1 MRILIA
7 EDDGVFAFIL
17 KKELEEIGVQ
27 VDWARTGVEAVL
39 EFMEHFYDAVLLDLH
54 MPVLDGMNAL
64 RILHRMNGGIP
75 VIVITGDATSQEV
88 RMSQE
93 FGARRCFAKPFPF
106 SALVDELDRLAG

>member
-17 KKELEEIGVQ
+17 KKELEEIGIH

-39 EFMEHFYDAVLLDLH
+39 DVLENPYDIILLDLH

-64 RILHRMNGGIP
+64 RILHRMNGRIP
-75 VIVITGDATSQEV
+75 VIVLTGDATSQEM
-88 RMSQE
+88 RMSLE
-93 FGARRCFAKPFPF
+93 FGARRCFAKPFQF
-106 SALVDELDRLAG
+106 SELVNELDRLAM